1 MVCVPLLFYVCISS
15 LNDIEVIYFILSVHE
30 RVGFFRAPFCF
41 LSFCLLLLCVSH
53 ALFHFFFR
61 FYMHTSFCFL
71 HPTYVCVFF
80 TFDV

>member
-30 RVGFFRAPFCF
+30 RVGFFVLP
-41 LSFCLLLLCVSH
+41 FCLLLHAFASVS
-53 ALFHFFFR
+53 LFHFLYR
-61 FYMHTSFCFL
+61 FYMHTSFFFF
-71 HPTYVCVFF
+71 PPPRVCF